1 MKKIGKRSLE
11 SLSCSGA
18 FDELVDSREKCF
30 SSIDKIVSYSESIF
44 VEKNTKQSNF
54 FSDDSNFAIEPT
66 LYEKEEF
73 PLQTSDST
81 NEVI

>member
-44 VEKNTKQSNF
+44 VPSILTILPFKIKLPDMSK
-54 FSDDSNFAIEPT
+54 SADDDIG
-66 LYEKEEF
+66 
-73 PLQTSDST
+73 D
-81 NEVI
+81 